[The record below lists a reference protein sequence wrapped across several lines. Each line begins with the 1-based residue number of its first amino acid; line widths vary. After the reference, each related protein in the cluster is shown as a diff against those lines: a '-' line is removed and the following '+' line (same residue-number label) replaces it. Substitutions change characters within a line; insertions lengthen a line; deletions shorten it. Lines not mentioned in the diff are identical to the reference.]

1 MAANAVSY
9 EYLKSIQGA
18 PNGIPVLD
26 ENGEIPSTQLPDIV
40 TLFKGRFVDETALK
54 TAFPEAGIANFAFVD
69 DTASFWYWNP
79 ELLDSSD
86 EPDPDW
92 VNQEITEEDY
102 LGLTALQKS
111 VVPYLVIP
119 PLYVPPT
126 P

>member
-1 MAANAVSY
+1 MAASAVSH
-9 EYLKSIQGA
+9 EYLKSIQGV
-18 PNGIPVLD
+18 PNGIPNLD
-26 ENGEIPSTQLPDIV
+26 DNGEIPPVQLPDIV
-40 TLFKGRFVDETALK
+40 TLFKGQFADEAALR
-54 TAFPEAGIANFAFVD
+54 TAFPTASIANYAFVD

-86 EPDPDW
+86 DPDPDW
-92 VNQEITEEDY
+92 VNQEISEEDY
-102 LGLTALQKS
+102 LALTMLQKS

>member
-9 EYLKSIQGA
+9 EYLKSIQGV

-26 ENGEIPSTQLPDIV
+26 ENGEIPVTQFPDII

-54 TAFPEAGIANFAFVD
+54 TAFPTASIACYAFVD
-69 DTASFWYWNP
+69 DTESFWYWNP
-79 ELLDSSD
+79 ELLDSGG

-92 VNQEITEEDY
+92 VNQEINEEDY
-102 LGLTALQKS
+102 LDLTALQKS

-119 PLYVPPT
+119 PLYVPIVP
-126 P
+126 

>member
-9 EYLKSIQGA
+9 EYLKSIQGV

-26 ENGEIPSTQLPDIV
+26 ENGEIPTTQLPDSM
-40 TLFKGRFVDETALK
+40 TLFKGRFTDAVALR
-54 TAFPEAGIANFAFVD
+54 TAFPTASIACYAFVN

-79 ELLDSSD
+79 ELLDGSSA
-86 EPDPDW
+86 PDPDW
-92 VNQEITEEDY
+92 VNQEISEEDY
-102 LGLTALQKS
+102 LALTVIQRS

-119 PLYVPPT
+119 PLFVPPS